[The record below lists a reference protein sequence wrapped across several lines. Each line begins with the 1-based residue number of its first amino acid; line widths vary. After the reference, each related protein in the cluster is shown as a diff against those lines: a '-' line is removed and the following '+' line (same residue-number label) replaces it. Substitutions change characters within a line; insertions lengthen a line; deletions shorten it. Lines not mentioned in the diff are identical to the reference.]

1 MKAIRRKRLRA
12 LGVFVGAGVVLGAVL
27 GALLFRE
34 DALLA
39 RATLDQIEGGPF
51 GHHVLRGVAVGIL
64 IGCVV
69 GVGEEFLFLD
79 VGRRLSYFALNGS
92 RLLLYIVGIIA
103 SLIGVNAA
111 YVWLLGGTSIVEAMR
126 LYLLGDT
133 VGRDLTLA
141 IVVAVLGTSFLEVR
155 RLHNPGDLR
164 RFLMGRYRQPEEEK
178 RVFLFADLEDS
189 TGIAERLGNV
199 MYSKLLRDCFYDIS
213 EAILAWRG
221 QVYQYVGDEIIV
233 TWQFEQG
240 VSKARCVRCFF
251 DMVELL
257 EAKRDHNEARYGVAP
272 RFRAGIHGGS
282 VVTTW
287 IGEAKKEL
295 AFHGD
300 ALNVTARMEG
310 ACRELG
316 SRCLVSGTVF
326 EHLDELP
333 GELRAVHMGEKELRG
348 KHDVVELWSIERVT

>member
-12 LGVFVGAGVVLGAVL
+12 LGGFVGAGVVLGAVL

-34 DALLA
+34 DWLIA
-39 RATLDQIEGGPF
+39 RAALDQIEGGGF
-51 GHHVLRGVAVGIL
+51 GHHVLRGVAVGSL
-64 IGCVV
+64 IGCVL

-111 YVWLLGGTSIVEAMR
+111 YVWLPGGTSIVEAMS

-164 RFLMGRYRQPEEEK
+164 RFLMGRYRRPEEEE
-178 RVFLFADLEDS
+178 RVFLFVDMEDS
-189 TGIAERLGNV
+189 TAIAERLGSLT
-199 MYSKLLRDCFYDIS
+199 YSNLLRDCFYDIS

-221 QVYQYVGDEIIV
+221 QVYQYVGDEVIV
-233 TWQFEQG
+233 TWPFEEG
-240 VSKARCVRCFF
+240 VNQARCVRCFF
-251 DMVELL
+251 DMLELL
-257 EAKRDHNEARYGVAP
+257 EAKRDRNEARYGVAP
-272 RFRAGIHGGS
+272 RFRAGIHGGT

-300 ALNVTARMEG
+300 TLNVAARMEG

-316 SRCLVSGTVF
+316 SRCLVSANVF
-326 EHLDELP
+326 ERIAVPEHLRATP
-333 GELRAVHMGEKELRG
+333 RGELQLRG
-348 KHDVVELWSIERVT
+348 KQEVVEVWSIERRVP